1 MLLLNLRR
9 RNKNKYTHKLIY
21 EGGITKETFDLMRS
35 NPYRRFEM
43 NGNVQTKNG
52 GTVNPS
58 ASLLGWQLP
67 LHKGALTQ
75 KARGLT
81 HGL

>member
-35 NPYRRFEM
+35 NPYHRFEV
-43 NGNVQTKNG
+43 NGNVQAKNG
-52 GTVNPS
+52 GTVNLNLS
-58 ASLLGWQLP
+58 AM
-67 LHKGALTQ
+67 
-75 KARGLT
+75 
-81 HGL
+81 

>member
-35 NPYRRFEM
+35 NPYHRFEM
-43 NGNVQTKNG
+43 NGNVQTKKRWYRQ
-52 GTVNPS
+52 S
-58 ASLLGWQLP
+58 
-67 LHKGALTQ
+67 
-75 KARGLT
+75 
-81 HGL
+81 